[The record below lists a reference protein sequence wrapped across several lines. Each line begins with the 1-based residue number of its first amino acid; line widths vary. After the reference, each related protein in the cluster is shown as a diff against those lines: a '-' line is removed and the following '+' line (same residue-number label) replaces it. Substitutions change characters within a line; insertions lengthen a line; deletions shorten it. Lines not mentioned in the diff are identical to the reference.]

1 MTIPPTPVVLGRQI
15 ERARREH
22 KLSPSILAMLAGLTE
37 QQVQAIEQ
45 GGDDGF
51 VNEAHR
57 IDCARRIAVALGL
70 PREHFLQDEA
80 AGAEATATAAGEAAM
95 ADGARDE
102 KRDEKRDG
110 TRGVPREQWQHL
122 PLASLEVL
130 APLRA
135 CALPPPATE
144 RRRSG
149 SPMLVALL
157 VCVALSLLMLGLS
170 LLG

>member
-1 MTIPPTPVVLGRQI
+1 MTLPSTPIVLGRQI
-15 ERARREH
+15 ERARRDH

-37 QQVQAIEQ
+37 QQVLAIEQ

-70 PREHFLQDEA
+70 PREHFLQ
-80 AGAEATATAAGEAAM
+80 AEAEVAGDRP
-95 ADGARDE
+95 ADALAP
-102 KRDEKRDG
+102 DG
-110 TRGVPREQWQHL
+110 SPGVPREQWQHL
-122 PLASLEVL
+122 PLAALDVL
-130 APLRA
+130 ASTRS
-135 CALPPPATE
+135 CELPPPPTE

>member
-1 MTIPPTPVVLGRQI
+1 MTITLTPIVLGRQI

-37 QQVQAIEQ
+37 LQVNAIEQ
-45 GGDDGF
+45 GGDEGF

-70 PREHFLQDEA
+70 PREHFLQAEA
-80 AGAEATATAAGEAAM
+80 SGAEIPAAEGPLQ
-95 ADGARDE
+95 DGSE
-102 KRDEKRDG
+102 
-110 TRGVPREQWQHL
+110 GVPREQWQHL
-122 PLASLEVL
+122 PPAALDVLASL
-130 APLRA
+130 RA
-135 CALPPPATE
+135 CVLPPPPTE

-157 VCVALSLLMLGLS
+157 ACTALSLLMLGLS